1 MEKRFLGWM
10 NRFRCIIPLF
20 LVTWPCNEW
29 FTAYPRAHV
38 KICNQC
44 EGETVREA
52 PFIIGFN
59 NICLLRRS
67 NFHLQFPVNS
77 NRSLWVFFF
86 FKSSIGKLPRQQ
98 PIWSFIFPLFRAVWT
113 KIYFDRSPSI
123 STCLHT
129 SLPRLIVG
137 VNNFSVI
144 AREKILACIIIPYTN
159 GKTQTWR
166 EKDKETTSTQ

>member
-1 MEKRFLGWM
+1 M
-10 NRFRCIIPLF
+10 NDLRHIP
-20 LVTWPCNEW
+20 
-29 FTAYPRAHV
+29 AHV
-38 KICNQC
+38 KICIN
-44 EGETVREA
+44 VRERQSESPHLLLA
-52 PFIIGFN
+52 SIIFVY
-59 NICLLRRS
+59 CAVVTFTC
-67 NFHLQFPVNS
+67 NFRWIQIGHCE
-77 NRSLWVFFF
+77 FF

-113 KIYFDRSPSI
+113 KSYFDRSPSI
-123 STCLHT
+123 STCRYT

-144 AREKILACIIIPYTN
+144 AREKILACIIIIPYTN